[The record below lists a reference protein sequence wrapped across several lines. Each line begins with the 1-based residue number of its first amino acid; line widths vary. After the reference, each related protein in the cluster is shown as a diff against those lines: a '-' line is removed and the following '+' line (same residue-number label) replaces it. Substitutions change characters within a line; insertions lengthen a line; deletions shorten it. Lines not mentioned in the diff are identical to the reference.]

1 MTSTSDSIDPRA
13 LFSGSGPG
21 ARARD
26 GCSVELYRRSRY
38 AGEIEP
44 LRDRL
49 PPGTTVLELGCG
61 TGRLTHRLLELG
73 CEVTGVDNSAEMLAH
88 VSDRVRR
95 VHADIEQLAL
105 PERFD
110 VVLLPSGLINHG
122 DGAVRRAFI
131 AAAARHVAP
140 DGELILHAQDA
151 HWLRTASAGD
161 VMQGQ
166 DLCIHVAEVAR
177 SRDPREPLVRMTL
190 RYEAVSPAGSLI
202 ASETRGEVWTHAFT
216 VVALTRD
223 SIAALLREGGFDE
236 PEAVDAAG
244 RWLAARPAR

>member
-1 MTSTSDSIDPRA
+1 MTSILDSNVPLA

-95 VHADIEQLAL
+95 VQADIEQLAL

-131 AAAARHVAP
+131 AAASRHVAP

-161 VMQGQ
+161 VMRGQ
-166 DLCIHVAEVAR
+166 DLSIHVAEVAR
-177 SRDPREPLVRMTL
+177 SGDELEPLVQMTL
-190 RYEAVSPAGSLI
+190 RYEAGHLHG
-202 ASETRGEVWTHAFT
+202 SETGGEVWTHAFT
-216 VVALTRD
+216 VVALARE
-223 SIAALLREGGFDE
+223 SIAALLQEGGFEE
-236 PEAVDAAG
+236 PVAVDASG
-244 RWLAARPAR
+244 RWLAARPSR